1 MIALKLGPT
10 GAHPR
15 ENISEDDAGELR
27 VALAAD
33 RAHGVVRIAFGASIT
48 WMALPAEDARAL
60 AQMLVEMA
68 DEVDR
73 GKA

>member
-1 MIALKLGPT
+1 MIALKLGPA

-15 ENISEDDAGELR
+15 EPIADDDGGELR

-33 RAHGVVRIAFGASIT
+33 PTHGLVRIAFGTSIA
-48 WMALPAEDARAL
+48 WMALPAEEARAL

-73 GKA
+73 GKR